1 MYNSICV
8 CVCVCVWGG
17 GGGGGGGEGDKGE
30 YYAVCGVCG
39 GKGECICKT
48 RLQTR

>member
-8 CVCVCVWGG
+8 CVCVCGEGG
-17 GGGGGGGEGDKGE
+17 GGDKGE